1 MKFYHLFIKQFHIK
15 FDLTIWEN
23 EKLVWL
29 NNFIIPEKYR
39 RNRIGTVIMEEFCKW
54 LDENKMNSK
63 LLISNCYGTPED
75 ILIKF
80 YSRFNYNIEEKKTK
94 NIYMIRNFINA

>member
-1 MKFYHLFIKQFHIK
+1 MKFYHPFIKQFHIK

-23 EKLVWL
+23 EKIRKQLRYEQYIEL
-29 NNFIIPEKYR
+29 KK
-39 RNRIGTVIMEEFCKW
+39 EF
-54 LDENKMNSK
+54 ENIEVNKMNSK

-94 NIYMIRNFINA
+94 NIYMIRNFTND